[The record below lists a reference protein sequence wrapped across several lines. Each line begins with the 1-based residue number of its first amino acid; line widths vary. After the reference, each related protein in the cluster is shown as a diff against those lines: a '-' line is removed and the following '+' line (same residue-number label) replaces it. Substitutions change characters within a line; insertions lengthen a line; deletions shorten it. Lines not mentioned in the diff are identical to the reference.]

1 MSDDPIPRFDVI
13 KNSDFEPAI
22 RQGIYEE
29 NDEIRSITNCISRP
43 TFANTIEKLDSAGE
57 LLERVTD
64 VFYNLLNAA
73 SDEEKEQL
81 AEKFTP
87 ILAAHQNNIMLNQDL
102 FLRVKYVYT
111 HPLKSLSPEK
121 LRLTEKIYRSFRRS
135 GAMLKGEDRK
145 QFRKLTEEAS
155 KLTLQFQTN
164 LLHARKKFSLNI
176 IGKDMLDGVPE
187 TVLDTAAA
195 TARENGENGWTI
207 TLDEPVYM
215 PVLTYC
221 NNRELRR
228 ALYMA
233 YHGVCL
239 RKGEDCNT
247 EICKDIV
254 NVRQK
259 IAQLLGYKSF
269 ADYVLEE
276 RMAGSKNSVYRMFS
290 DLLEH
295 YSDPARKEVSQ
306 VERYAKSMEGED
318 FELQPWDFAYYSH
331 KLKLSLFDIDS
342 EMLRPYFELSKVKEG
357 IFNLATELYG
367 IRFSINPDIPVYAGG
382 VTAYDVVDKNKTL
395 LGVLFLDLHPRKG
408 KQGGAWMTTYSPQY
422 ISEKKNHRPC
432 VAIVTNFTP
441 PTPQRPSLLTLGE
454 VTTFLHEFGHAL
466 HGLMANTVY
475 RSLSGTNVLWDFVEL
490 PSQIMEN
497 FAVEKKF
504 LSTFAQHYQTGEPL
518 PEELID
524 KIVRSRNFNVAY
536 STMRQVSYGLLDMA
550 YYTLEE
556 PLGGNIE
563 EFEHKAMQPA
573 QLLPEVE
580 NTCMTVQFGHIMSGG
595 YAAGYYSYKWA
606 ELLEADAF
614 CEFKEHGTFSKETAE
629 RFRNCI
635 LSKGNTE
642 PPMELYKQFRG
653 KEPSIDAMLERD
665 GIQKRQ

>member
-22 RQGIYEE
+22 KQGIAEE
-29 NDEIRSITNCISRP
+29 DEDIRNITSCISRP

-121 LRLTEKIYRSFRRS
+121 LRLTEKIYGSFRRS

-259 IAQLLGYKSF
+259 MAQLLGYKSF

-276 RMAGSKNSVYRMFS
+276 RMAGSKNNVYRMFS

-614 CEFKEHGTFSKETAE
+614 GEFKEHGTFSKETAE

>member
-1 MSDDPIPRFDVI
+1 
-13 KNSDFEPAI
+13 
-22 RQGIYEE
+22 
-29 NDEIRSITNCISRP
+29 
-43 TFANTIEKLDSAGE
+43 
-57 LLERVTD
+57 
-64 VFYNLLNAA
+64 
-73 SDEEKEQL
+73 
-81 AEKFTP
+81 
-87 ILAAHQNNIMLNQDL
+87 
-102 FLRVKYVYT
+102 
-111 HPLKSLSPEK
+111 
-121 LRLTEKIYRSFRRS
+121 
-135 GAMLKGEDRK
+135 
-145 QFRKLTEEAS
+145 
-155 KLTLQFQTN
+155 
-164 LLHARKKFSLNI
+164 
-176 IGKDMLDGVPE
+176 MLDGVPE

-259 IAQLLGYKSF
+259 MAQLLGYKSF

-276 RMAGSKNSVYRMFS
+276 RMAGSKNNVYRMFS

-614 CEFKEHGTFSKETAE
+614 GEFKEHGTFSKETAE

>member
-22 RQGIYEE
+22 KQGIAEE
-29 NDEIRSITNCISRP
+29 DEDIRNITSCISRP

-259 IAQLLGYKSF
+259 MAQLLGYKSF

-276 RMAGSKNSVYRMFS
+276 RMAGSKNNVYRMFS

-441 PTPQRPSLLTLGE
+441 HPA
-454 VTTFLHEFGHAL
+454 HAAAPL
-466 HGLMANTVY
+466 AAHARRSNHIPARVRARIARANGKHGLPLAERHKRFVGFCGTALTNYGKLCRREKILEYICTTLPDGRTSARRTY
-475 RSLSGTNVLWDFVEL
+475 RQDCAQPQFQRSL
-490 PSQIMEN
+490 
-497 FAVEKKF
+497 
-504 LSTFAQHYQTGEPL
+504 QH
-518 PEELID
+518 
-524 KIVRSRNFNVAY
+524 N
-536 STMRQVSYGLLDMA
+536 
-550 YYTLEE
+550 
-556 PLGGNIE
+556 
-563 EFEHKAMQPA
+563 
-573 QLLPEVE
+573 
-580 NTCMTVQFGHIMSGG
+580 
-595 YAAGYYSYKWA
+595 AAGFLRPARYGVLYA
-606 ELLEADAF
+606 RR
-614 CEFKEHGTFSKETAE
+614 TA
-629 RFRNCI
+629 RR
-635 LSKGNTE
+635 
-642 PPMELYKQFRG
+642 
-653 KEPSIDAMLERD
+653 
-665 GIQKRQ
+665 

>member
-1 MSDDPIPRFDVI
+1 MSTLKTNYNKHYKDLFMSDDPIPRFDVI

-259 IAQLLGYKSF
+259 MAQLLGYKSF

-276 RMAGSKNSVYRMFS
+276 RMAGSKNNVYRMFS

-306 VERYAKSMEGED
+306 VERYAKSMEGEVMYNTYANITYSQNVGVEVIAKNRL
-318 FELQPWDFAYYSH
+318 FENYLDLTSSVSAYY
-331 KLKLSLFDIDS
+331 
-342 EMLRPYFELSKVKEG
+342 
-357 IFNLATELYG
+357 
-367 IRFSINPDIPVYAGG
+367 
-382 VTAYDVVDKNKTL
+382 
-395 LGVLFLDLHPRKG
+395 
-408 KQGGAWMTTYSPQY
+408 
-422 ISEKKNHRPC
+422 
-432 VAIVTNFTP
+432 
-441 PTPQRPSLLTLGE
+441 
-454 VTTFLHEFGHAL
+454 
-466 HGLMANTVY
+466 
-475 RSLSGTNVLWDFVEL
+475 
-490 PSQIMEN
+490 
-497 FAVEKKF
+497 
-504 LSTFAQHYQTGEPL
+504 YQ
-518 PEELID
+518 
-524 KIVRSRNFNVAY
+524 
-536 STMRQVSYGLLDMA
+536 
-550 YYTLEE
+550 
-556 PLGGNIE
+556 LGGNEQYDIDMTQS
-563 EFEHKAMQPA
+563 FSWNARVNANVKILRNLSA
-573 QLLPEVE
+573 QATIFYESPRIVAQGSEDDSFGVDLAIKSSFLNDALSLSFSVRDLF
-580 NTCMTVQFGHIMSGG
+580 NTRRRGGISTCYGSDFYQETVNTSSGRTWSLNLSYNFGNIR
-595 YAAGYYSYKWA
+595 KN
-606 ELLEADAF
+606 
-614 CEFKEHGTFSKETAE
+614 K
-629 RFRNCI
+629 
-635 LSKGNTE
+635 
-642 PPMELYKQFRG
+642 KQ
-653 KEPSIDAMLERD
+653 
-665 GIQKRQ
+665 

>member
-1 MSDDPIPRFDVI
+1 M
-13 KNSDFEPAI
+13 
-22 RQGIYEE
+22 
-29 NDEIRSITNCISRP
+29 
-43 TFANTIEKLDSAGE
+43 
-57 LLERVTD
+57 
-64 VFYNLLNAA
+64 
-73 SDEEKEQL
+73 
-81 AEKFTP
+81 
-87 ILAAHQNNIMLNQDL
+87 
-102 FLRVKYVYT
+102 
-111 HPLKSLSPEK
+111 
-121 LRLTEKIYRSFRRS
+121 
-135 GAMLKGEDRK
+135 
-145 QFRKLTEEAS
+145 
-155 KLTLQFQTN
+155 
-164 LLHARKKFSLNI
+164 
-176 IGKDMLDGVPE
+176 
-187 TVLDTAAA
+187 
-195 TARENGENGWTI
+195 
-207 TLDEPVYM
+207 
-215 PVLTYC
+215 
-221 NNRELRR
+221 
-228 ALYMA
+228 
-233 YHGVCL
+233 
-239 RKGEDCNT
+239 
-247 EICKDIV
+247 
-254 NVRQK
+254 
-259 IAQLLGYKSF
+259 
-269 ADYVLEE
+269 
-276 RMAGSKNSVYRMFS
+276 
-290 DLLEH
+290 
-295 YSDPARKEVSQ
+295 
-306 VERYAKSMEGED
+306 
-318 FELQPWDFAYYSH
+318 
-331 KLKLSLFDIDS
+331 
-342 EMLRPYFELSKVKEG
+342 
-357 IFNLATELYG
+357 
-367 IRFSINPDIPVYAGG
+367 
-382 VTAYDVVDKNKTL
+382 
-395 LGVLFLDLHPRKG
+395 LFLDLHPRKG

-614 CEFKEHGTFSKETAE
+614 GEFKEHGTFSKETAE
-629 RFRNCI
+629 RFRNYI
-635 LSKGNTE
+635 LSKGYE

>member
-22 RQGIYEE
+22 KQGIAEE
-29 NDEIRSITNCISRP
+29 DEDIRNITSCISRP

-259 IAQLLGYKSF
+259 WHSCSATSRLPT
-269 ADYVLEE
+269 
-276 RMAGSKNSVYRMFS
+276 MCSKNAWQA
-290 DLLEH
+290 
-295 YSDPARKEVSQ
+295 AR
-306 VERYAKSMEGED
+306 
-318 FELQPWDFAYYSH
+318 
-331 KLKLSLFDIDS
+331 
-342 EMLRPYFELSKVKEG
+342 
-357 IFNLATELYG
+357 
-367 IRFSINPDIPVYAGG
+367 
-382 VTAYDVVDKNKTL
+382 
-395 LGVLFLDLHPRKG
+395 
-408 KQGGAWMTTYSPQY
+408 TTYIACSATSWNIIPTRQGKKCRKLRDMPKAWKAK
-422 ISEKKNHRPC
+422 ISHC
-432 VAIVTNFTP
+432 
-441 PTPQRPSLLTLGE
+441 S
-454 VTTFLHEFGHAL
+454 
-466 HGLMANTVY
+466 
-475 RSLSGTNVLWDFVEL
+475 
-490 PSQIMEN
+490 
-497 FAVEKKF
+497 
-504 LSTFAQHYQTGEPL
+504 
-518 PEELID
+518 
-524 KIVRSRNFNVAY
+524 
-536 STMRQVSYGLLDMA
+536 
-550 YYTLEE
+550 
-556 PLGGNIE
+556 
-563 EFEHKAMQPA
+563 
-573 QLLPEVE
+573 
-580 NTCMTVQFGHIMSGG
+580 
-595 YAAGYYSYKWA
+595 
-606 ELLEADAF
+606 
-614 CEFKEHGTFSKETAE
+614 HGTLHTIRTS
-629 RFRNCI
+629 
-635 LSKGNTE
+635 
-642 PPMELYKQFRG
+642 
-653 KEPSIDAMLERD
+653 
-665 GIQKRQ
+665 